1 MGEQVHKHIY
11 DINLAWGQF
20 LDFYSD
26 LNNSRMAQEDNFV
39 ERQSIGEEIQEPD
52 ETPLTNDDLVDD
64 FNGDEAQDNRNF
76 FNAFDDGFD
85 EILSQNRRASVTGEA
100 LMVTKPSE
108 SGSQNMLGELQ
119 KEITEEEGKSK
130 LIKLEPAVAQEESKQ
145 ETVPDSQLIT
155 EEIKE

>member
-1 MGEQVHKHIY
+1 M
-11 DINLAWGQF
+11 
-20 LDFYSD
+20 
-26 LNNSRMAQEDNFV
+26 
-39 ERQSIGEEIQEPD
+39 
-52 ETPLTNDDLVDD
+52 VDD

-119 KEITEEEGKSK
+119 KEITEEEGK